1 MGLRKC
7 SVCFYFQKHTTY
19 SISILKMLI
28 FGAVCSALL
37 CPQPRKQNKVK
48 QSQANKQTKITKLKI
63 KQNENETKPNQ
74 TKVNNWEGSSG
85 GYCWVLACFCHVF
98 GTVWFREPEFSLY
111 PLLYSSLSFCKMG
124 RGRTTD
130 SIGFLRLR
138 EGLFI

>member
-7 SVCFYFQKHTTY
+7 SVYFYFQKHTTY

-28 FGAVCSALL
+28 FGVVCSALL